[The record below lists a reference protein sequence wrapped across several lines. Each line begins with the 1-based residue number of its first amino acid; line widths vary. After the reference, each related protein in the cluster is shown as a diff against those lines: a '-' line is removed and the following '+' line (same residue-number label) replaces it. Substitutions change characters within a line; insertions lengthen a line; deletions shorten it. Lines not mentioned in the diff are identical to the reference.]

1 MNTLGPDTLRICN
14 GLGIGTSDSVESIIQ
29 KLDDY
34 CIGTTN
40 EIMEHFRFNMRDQR
54 SDESFTEWLA
64 DLRAIAKTCSFNSIQ
79 KVEDTLLRNRIIH
92 GIRDKKAQ
100 AKMLDRRGADLET
113 VIDIA
118 RTCEATEHHLKTIS
132 QTSDVHAVNSDKSY
146 KKNKRFTKRKPTT
159 QPDNVKKCLFCM
171 KEHVMRKE
179 SCPAWGKTCNTCKKT
194 GHFKGSKMCKSGGK
208 KHVHAL
214 YDESETDSS
223 DTEELCGVES
233 INNVQN
239 TGKAVYCT
247 MLVGEKCNE
256 SEVKFQIDC
265 GATVNVL
272 PLKHLTVSEKDKIS
286 NSQITL
292 KMWNGS
298 TINAVG
304 KLAVRVRNPKSG
316 GKYRAPFVIVDSDL
330 TPLLS
335 RKTAEQMGLI
345 TINYESFE
353 HVHSLVTEHDQPFS
367 AYPSTISDGLGD
379 LPGLVKLVTDD
390 AQPPEIKPARRVAV
404 VLKPAVKKKLS
415 DLEKID
421 VLAKVDEPTDWV
433 SQMAVSTKRSGDLRI
448 CIDPQVLNKSL
459 KREHFQLPV
468 LEDILPDLAKAKI
481 FSKLDLANGYWHCKL
496 DEESSLKTTFSTPF
510 GRYCWKR
517 LPFGLTVSS
526 EIFQKRLMTALDG
539 LDGVLCVADDI
550 MVWGSGDTQT
560 DAIADHDVKLKN
572 LLERCSKLNIKLNH
586 SKCEIRKTE
595 IAFLGH
601 LVTNRG
607 LLPDPE
613 KIKAVLDLDKPT
625 SVESIQQLNG
635 FVNYLSK
642 FMPHLSEIMEPI
654 RRLTRKDE
662 PWRWTEEQNKAV
674 DSIKDAATKTPILA
688 YYDPSK
694 ASVLQCDASQK
705 GFGAVLLQEGRP
717 VAYTSRALTDTEQ
730 RYAQIEKEALSV
742 VFGLTKFHQYTFG
755 RKTMVCNDHK
765 PLEAIVKKPL
775 HRAPK
780 RLQGMLL
787 RILEYDTEV
796 RWKPGKD
803 VPIADLLSRSYLPG
817 VPDDE
822 QEFAQ
827 VNTVSFLPIGEKR
840 LCGLKQATDSDD
852 VLCALKD
859 TIMKG
864 WPENKDRVSSV
875 LMPYFHI
882 CDELCT
888 QDGLVLRGERVV
900 VPKSMRPDMMKTL
913 HSSHLGIKQH
923 IAPCTMFVLA
933 RHVSWNKVQNWNMW
947 CMPWVW
953 DQSD

>member
-1 MNTLGPDTLRICN
+1 
-14 GLGIGTSDSVESIIQ
+14 
-29 KLDDY
+29 
-34 CIGTTN
+34 
-40 EIMEHFRFNMRDQR
+40 MEHFRFNMRDQR

-79 KVEDTLLRNRIIH
+79 KVEDALLCNRIIH

-100 AKMLDRRGADLET
+100 AKMLDCRGPDLET

-146 KKNKRFTKRKPTT
+146 KKNKLFTKRKPTT
-159 QPDNVKKCLFCM
+159 QSDNVKRCLFCM

-272 PLKHLTVSEKDKIS
+272 PLKHLTVNEKDKIS

-404 VLKPAVKKKLS
+404 ALKPAVKKKLS
-415 DLEKID
+415 DLEKLD

-468 LEDILPDLAKAKI
+468 LEDVLPDLAKAKI

-510 GRYCWKR
+510 GRYRWKR
-517 LPFGLTVSS
+517 LPFGLTVGS

-550 MVWGSGDTQT
+550 IVWGSGYTQT

-613 KIKAVLDLDKPT
+613 KIKAVLDLDKPA

-642 FMPHLSEIMEPI
+642 FMPHRRSWSLSGDWLGKMSHGDGLRNKTKPLTASKLLPRKLQFWRTMILLKPQSCSATPVRRALVQFCCKKATLWRTPAEHSLTLSKGTLRLK
-654 RRLTRKDE
+654 RRLC
-662 PWRWTEEQNKAV
+662 RWFLV
-674 DSIKDAATKTPILA
+674 S
-688 YYDPSK
+688 PSSTSTHSVVK
-694 ASVLQCDASQK
+694 LLFSMTISPSRLSWKSHCIVLQN
-705 GFGAVLLQEGRP
+705 V
-717 VAYTSRALTDTEQ
+717 SRACSWEFWSTTQ
-730 RYAQIEKEALSV
+730 RL
-742 VFGLTKFHQYTFG
+742 GG
-755 RKTMVCNDHK
+755 N
-765 PLEAIVKKPL
+765 
-775 HRAPK
+775 
-780 RLQGMLL
+780 
-787 RILEYDTEV
+787 
-796 RWKPGKD
+796 
-803 VPIADLLSRSYLPG
+803 
-817 VPDDE
+817 
-822 QEFAQ
+822 
-827 VNTVSFLPIGEKR
+827 
-840 LCGLKQATDSDD
+840 QA
-852 VLCALKD
+852 
-859 TIMKG
+859 
-864 WPENKDRVSSV
+864 R
-875 LMPYFHI
+875 
-882 CDELCT
+882 
-888 QDGLVLRGERVV
+888 
-900 VPKSMRPDMMKTL
+900 
-913 HSSHLGIKQH
+913 
-923 IAPCTMFVLA
+923 MF
-933 RHVSWNKVQNWNMW
+933 R
-947 CMPWVW
+947 
-953 DQSD
+953 